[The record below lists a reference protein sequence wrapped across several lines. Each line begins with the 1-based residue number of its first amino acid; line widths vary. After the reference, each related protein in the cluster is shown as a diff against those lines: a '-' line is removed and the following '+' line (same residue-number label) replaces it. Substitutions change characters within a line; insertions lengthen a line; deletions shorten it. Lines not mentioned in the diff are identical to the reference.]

1 LDEEDVQ
8 IAVSAADSSRSSWR
22 QSASPSTIPG
32 TGDFGGDSFPLEK
45 KFENILLRLLL
56 KTGEVGL
63 RDIIAWSVVE
73 TCPVSANKDTL
84 SADRAVEP
92 LNSKRVIGKTLLP
105 KTNATENQEERR

>member
-22 QSASPSTIPG
+22 QSASPSVIPG

-45 KFENILLRLLL
+45 KFENILRRLLM

-63 RDIIAWSVVE
+63 RAIIAWCVVE
-73 TCPVSANKDTL
+73 TCPVSANKELYPSIAWLD
-84 SADRAVEP
+84 P
-92 LNSKRVIGKTLLP
+92 LKRVIGKTLLP
-105 KTNATENQEERR
+105 KINTTEIQEERR